1 MHFSGKAD
9 FGRPGSA
16 ECAYRPIAAHR
27 PMVAKPG
34 ESWGNPRRKA
44 LYWNQNSADEKSHAN
59 PSNGNQ
65 IESAPIPVGFTLA
78 EQHGHIHSHPSQH
91 HVIDDEDASNWRQ
104 LLAKVG
110 LKDGFCS
117 TTAIIRVIRCRSRSR
132 SSFRRPGVGS
142 A

>member
-9 FGRPGSA
+9 CGRPGSA
-16 ECAYRPIAAHR
+16 ECAYRPIVAHR
-27 PMVAKPG
+27 PMVAEPG

-44 LYWNQNSADEKSHAN
+44 RYWNQNSADEKSHAN

-65 IESAPIPVGFTLA
+65 IESAPIPVGVTLA
-78 EQHGHIHSHPSQH
+78 EQRGQIHSHPSQH

-117 TTAIIRVIRCRSRSR
+117 TISYNSGDPVQERSR
-132 SSFRRPGVGS
+132 SSFRRPGVLS